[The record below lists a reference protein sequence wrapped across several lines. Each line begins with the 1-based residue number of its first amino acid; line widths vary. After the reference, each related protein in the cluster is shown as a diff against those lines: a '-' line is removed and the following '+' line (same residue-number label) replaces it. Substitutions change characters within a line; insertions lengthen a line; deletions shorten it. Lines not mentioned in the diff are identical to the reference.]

1 MDGIL
6 ITARLKSTRL
16 PGKALIDLNG
26 RPLLAYQI
34 ERLRS
39 HTDVPIVVCT
49 STNRQDDP
57 LEKFAVEMG
66 CVCFRGS
73 EEDVLDRYLRCA
85 EQHSIDRMYITY
97 ADEPFTDI
105 DLLKITFRKMDRNE
119 MVWVRN
125 DAYPDGVFGYGFT
138 RRALELINVMKT
150 SEENEVWGEMVSRLP
165 IKVVRN
171 VAPYLTNKGAFRLT
185 VDYPEDLEAM
195 KRLMA
200 DLGERF
206 RTIDI
211 PELLNV
217 YERLGLHKINGF
229 RSTDYNLRLQE
240 QSIR

>member
-26 RPLLAYQI
+26 RPLLAYQL
-34 ERLRS
+34 ERIRS
-39 HTDVPIVVCT
+39 STDVPIVVCT
-49 STNRQDDP
+49 STNRQDDL
-57 LEKFAVEMG
+57 LEKFAEEMG
-66 CVCFRGS
+66 CLCFRGS

-85 EQHSIDRMYITY
+85 VLHNIDRMYITY

-105 DLLKITFRKMDRNE
+105 DLLKITFSEMDRSE
-119 MVWVRN
+119 MIWVRN

-138 RRALELINVMKT
+138 RKALELINAMKT
-150 SEENEVWGEMVSRLP
+150 SEENEVWGEMVARLP
-165 IKVVRN
+165 IKIEKN
-171 VAPYLTNKGAFRLT
+171 TPPYQTDKGTFRLT

-195 KRLMA
+195 TLLMA
-200 DLGERF
+200 QLGERF

-217 YERLGLHKINGF
+217 YEQLGLHKINGF
-229 RSTDYNLRLQE
+229 RSIDYNQRLQK